1 MAGLAAA
8 LNAPDS
14 IDAIA
19 WALAARGADGA
30 LCRLVGAG
38 GADLQ
43 VAVRAAM
50 PSIPRVVPAQAA
62 GDDGDDGDPSPIA
75 ALVIDGIAS
84 MTALDHGYAEHGPAG
99 LIDGGDLPYAV
110 ILADAERDELVL
122 ARNGAGPSLYY
133 ARLDSGWVAASEPGA
148 LLQAGVAAE
157 PDVAVIRRFI
167 QTGQCDDSERT
178 FFAQVRRV
186 LPGEAVVLGT
196 AVSGAVRQPSDWK
209 PPEPSTAEAIW
220 KATESGQMAV
230 LLTPGLAGAAVLGGA
245 LHQPERPQPLPVF
258 TTSLAGID
266 GSAAQPPAVLMP
278 LRRDTVTH
286 TSLTAEIGPADL
298 DRFLADMGE
307 PVPDL
312 DLYLLWTVVRSLSG
326 GLDTLVDTTPG
337 RGSGLERVRDRL
349 LAHYGVAVRCPLREA
364 PANEEVLSSVVTRTM
379 PPQLARYAELDP
391 ARAATPTQIVLALR
405 EEIAA
410 ALVPPRPWSDA
421 VASITALR
429 RLSAGEPVAADA
441 LLRAYLVER
450 WLACLGPQ
458 ATVVPNLEPEAEAPQ
473 PRPLRGA
480 DEVVV
485 GGEVW
490 RRIPVRTAL
499 VAAGDPFHANTA
511 FHVVNTFAEHR
522 EVPFGPW
529 FVAVSG
535 KAVAVSQNR
544 LELVL
549 DVLPGPAA
557 RMLAPLARRRWPH
570 LGEAWA
576 MQVAIDH
583 SGLSPMLGA
592 VLMRREMPA
601 EAKVYPPRTGAVAPA
616 DSAVVRPPFRPDE
629 VASSLVAALRLALPA
644 ELGDSLAGV
653 AVVSADAAGCRV
665 LGYADG
671 PCTEVAMRPARL
683 LPLVLADNPAGQG
696 TERTPIVVVVQ
707 NSPHVEARRPLAT
720 EDAGQLATRSR

>member
-30 LCRLVGAG
+30 LCRLAGAG

-43 VAVRAAM
+43 VAMRAAM
-50 PSIPRVVPAQAA
+50 PSIPRVVPAKAA
-62 GDDGDDGDPSPIA
+62 DDDGDPSPIA

-84 MTALDHGYAEHGPAG
+84 MTALDHGYAERGPAG

-133 ARLDSGWVAASEPGA
+133 ARLGSGWVAASEPGA

-157 PDVAVIRRFI
+157 PDVAVIRLFI

-178 FFAQVRRV
+178 FFAQIRRV

-196 AVSGAVRQPSDWK
+196 AVAGAVRHPSDWK
-209 PPEPSTAEAIW
+209 PAEPSTAEAIW
-220 KATESGQMAV
+220 KATEPARMAV
-230 LLTPGLAGAAVLGGA
+230 LLTPGIGGAAVLGGA
-245 LHQPERPQPLPVF
+245 LHQPERPEPLPVF
-258 TTSLAGID
+258 TANLAGID
-266 GSAAQPPAVLMP
+266 GSAAQAPAVLMP

-286 TSLTAEIGPADL
+286 TSMTAEICPAEL
-298 DRFLADMGE
+298 DQFLIDMGE

-326 GLDTLVDTTPG
+326 GLDTLVDTTEG
-337 RGSGLERVRDRL
+337 RGFGLERVRDRL

-364 PANEEVLSSVVTRTM
+364 PANDEVLSSVVTRTM

-405 EEIAA
+405 DEIAA

-421 VASITALR
+421 AASITALR
-429 RLSAGEPVAADA
+429 RLGAGEPVAADA

-450 WLACLGPQ
+450 WLAGLGPQ
-458 ATVVPNLEPEAEAPQ
+458 ATVVTDLEPEADAPQ
-473 PRPLRGA
+473 PPPLRGA
-480 DEVVV
+480 DDVLV

-490 RRIPVRTAL
+490 RRIPVRTPL
-499 VAAGDPFHANTA
+499 VAAGDRLHANTA

-522 EVPFGPW
+522 EVPVGPW

-544 LELVL
+544 LEPVL
-549 DVLPGPAA
+549 DVQPGPAA

-570 LGEAWA
+570 LGEPWA

-583 SGLSPMLGA
+583 SGLGRMLGA
-592 VLMRREMPA
+592 VAFRREMPP
-601 EAKVYPPRTGAVAPA
+601 EAKVYPPRAGAVPPA

-629 VASSLVAALRLALPA
+629 VASSLVAALRLALPPGV
-644 ELGDSLAGV
+644 GDSLAGV
-653 AVVSADAAGCRV
+653 AVVSADQAGCRV
-665 LGYADG
+665 LGYANG
-671 PCTEVAMRPARL
+671 PCADAAARPPTL
-683 LPLVLADNPAGQG
+683 LSLVLADNPAGQS
-696 TERTPIVVVVQ
+696 TERTPIVVVMQ
-707 NSPHVEARRPLAT
+707 YSPHAEARQPRAT
-720 EDAGQLATRSR
+720 QDAGQLATRSR